1 MSPGTGMTLRDDV
14 VGGVMAAST
23 SPAEAFEAGP
33 TGLFVI
39 ALLAIGVF
47 FLGRSMVKHLKRVP
61 PSFDPP
67 PSSSTQETEW
77 PVEPGAA
84 ERPDPGRFTQGPT

>member
-67 PSSSTQETEW
+67 P
-77 PVEPGAA
+77 PGPAPDTGHPA
-84 ERPDPGRFTQGPT
+84 DPQSQDRPTDRP